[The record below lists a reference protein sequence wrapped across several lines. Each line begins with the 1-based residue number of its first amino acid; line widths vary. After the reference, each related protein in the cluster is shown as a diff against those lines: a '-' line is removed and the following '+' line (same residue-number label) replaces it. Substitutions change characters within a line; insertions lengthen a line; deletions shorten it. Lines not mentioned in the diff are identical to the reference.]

1 MRDEQ
6 QSAHLQQLTAKLRD
20 RTAVIGIIGLGY
32 RVLKWPFRST
42 VGSSA
47 ALNEG
52 RGSKGTLRIGGLCA
66 TWVSGRCSVGL
77 VMISPV
83 LRGAQGRLVTPT
95 AEVSAPGNSRLRW
108 RFQLASGEA
117 AT

>member
-47 ALNEG
+47 AVSGG
-52 RGSKGTLRIGGLCA
+52 RGSKGTLRIGGLWA
-66 TWVSGRCSVGL
+66 TWVSGRWSAGL
-77 VMISPV
+77 VMVVS
-83 LRGAQGRLVTPT
+83 GAQGRLVTPT
-95 AEVSAPGNSRLRW
+95 AEVSAPGNNRLRW
-108 RFQLASGEA
+108 RFQFANGEA

>member
-6 QSAHLQQLTAKLRD
+6 QSVHLQQLTAKLRD

-32 RVLKWPFRST
+32 RVLKCAFRST

-47 ALNEG
+47 AVSGG

-66 TWVSGRCSVGL
+66 TWVNGRWWSAGL
-77 VMISPV
+77 VMVVS
-83 LRGAQGRLVTPT
+83 GAHGRLVTPT

-108 RFQLASGEA
+108 RFQFASGEA